1 MIKLKCVGKDVRA
14 FKKCGG
20 YKGHHACAEEYPDH
34 MVPVERFGLQRSS
47 IDEKQ
52 GMCRDCMSYRKAIWH
67 TQTPRHPITG
77 EQKWIWK
84 KRISEKLGGVQ
95 NTPEWK
101 DYLDRTE
108 VMWQEDCLR
117 LKAVSLVPPRPSN
130 IAPFSYP
137 PEHEKRLRR
146 DGRTTES
153 AIIARKANRDDGFDY
168 VMEHPAWPGIRKIG
182 WTYDPPSRLSDFNV
196 CCPYKSF
203 SFPYI
208 SVYLENARLAESIVQ
223 NALKEYHVTGEW
235 YRVSREL
242 AIKTI
247 EDYVESLND
256 REEQEMG

>member
-1 MIKLKCVGKDVRA
+1 MSTLKRCIG
-14 FKKCGG
+14 C
-20 YKGHHACAEEYPDH
+20 KGVWACDEPDH
-34 MVPVERFGLQRSS
+34 MLSLDKFH
-47 IDEKQ
+47 DEKSSKDGKQ
-52 GMCRDCMSYRKAIWH
+52 PMCKKCHAEYDAIRW
-67 TQTPRHPITG
+67 TKRPKHPVTG
-77 EQKWIWK
+77 EVKKNWK
-84 KRISEKLGGVQ
+84 HRIAQSLGGKL
-95 NTPEWK
+95 NTAEWQS
-101 DYLDRTE
+101 YLDRTE

-130 IAPFSYP
+130 TAPFSYP

-146 DGRTTES
+146 DGKTTES
-153 AIIARKANRDDGFDY
+153 AIKARKANRTDGFDY

-208 SVYLENARLAESIVQ
+208 SVYLENARLAESMVQ
-223 NALKEYHVTGEW
+223 EALKEYHVTGEW

-247 EDYVESLND
+247 EDYVESLNEL
-256 REEQEMG
+256 RQKQKMG

>member
-1 MIKLKCVGKDVRA
+1 MNTITCNCCEVEKSEDSFYPSRKDRCCKECLRKDARKWTEWRAWVQKTWNITRKQFYDLPTDVR
-14 FKKCGG
+14 
-20 YKGHHACAEEYPDH
+20 
-34 MVPVERFGLQRSS
+34 RQRT
-47 IDEKQ
+47 
-52 GMCRDCMSYRKAIWH
+52 AIARN
-67 TQTPRHPITG
+67 T
-77 EQKWIWK
+77 
-84 KRISEKLGGVQ
+84 LGGCRA
-95 NTPEWK
+95 WK
-101 DYLDRTE
+101 VLE
-108 VMWQEDCLR
+108 F
-117 LKAVSLVPPRPSN
+117 PPIKKEKTN

-208 SVYLENARLAESIVQ
+208 SVYLENARLAESIIQ